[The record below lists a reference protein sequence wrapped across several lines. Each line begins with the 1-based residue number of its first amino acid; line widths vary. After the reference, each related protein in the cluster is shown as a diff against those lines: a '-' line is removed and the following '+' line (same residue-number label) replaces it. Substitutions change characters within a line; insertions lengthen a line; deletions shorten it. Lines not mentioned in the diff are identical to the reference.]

1 MRLRSVLAHYCSCP
15 SYSLLLIKAY
25 EDILVEE
32 ERKSKI
38 PAAISSSVDAQNKEK
53 NGTDAELSQS
63 IPSIA
68 PGEFQKSSFD
78 DDIGSNNSGYYEL
91 KVRFSLVTI
100 RL

>member
-1 MRLRSVLAHYCSCP
+1 MRLRSVLAHYCSCS

-32 ERKSKI
+32 GRMSKI
-38 PAAISSSVDAQNKEK
+38 AAAISSSVDAQNKEK

-63 IPSIA
+63 ISIA
-68 PGEFQKSSFD
+68 PVEFQKSSFD

>member
-1 MRLRSVLAHYCSCP
+1 MRLRLVLAHYCSCP
-15 SYSLLLIKAY
+15 SYSLILIKAY

-38 PAAISSSVDAQNKEK
+38 AAAIFSSVDAQNKR
-53 NGTDAELSQS
+53 TDAELSQS
-63 IPSIA
+63 IPIA